1 MVRGSFFFARHVKYI
16 AFIYLLSVVL
26 LPTVRLKLLGFV
38 QSSLRLACSGTEVL
52 YMVKLWGR
60 RVDPFS
66 HGPTICPELRWPSPL
81 SPKSPWIFRHPSAV
95 FLPPLGHGHLQ

>member
-52 YMVKLWGR
+52 FMVKL
-60 RVDPFS
+60 
-66 HGPTICPELRWPSPL
+66 
-81 SPKSPWIFRHPSAV
+81 
-95 FLPPLGHGHLQ
+95 